1 MESLGK
7 REIAQNFN
15 AGARRVF
22 FAKRA
27 RIKGRREISLHSIY
41 QFQRADF
48 INLRDS
54 RDPRENKFNGI
65 IAKD

>member
-1 MESLGK
+1 MESPGK
-7 REIAQNFN
+7 GEIAQNFN
-15 AGARRVF
+15 TKAAEF
-22 FAKRA
+22 FSQSALGLKVA
-27 RIKGRREISLHSIY
+27 EEISLHSIY